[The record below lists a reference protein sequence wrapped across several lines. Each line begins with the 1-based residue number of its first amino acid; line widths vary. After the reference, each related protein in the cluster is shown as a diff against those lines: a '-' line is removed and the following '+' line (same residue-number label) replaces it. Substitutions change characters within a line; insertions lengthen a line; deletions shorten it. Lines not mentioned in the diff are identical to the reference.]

1 MAKPRI
7 RSYSRQ
13 WTSYSPDTAKNQS
26 NKLLFGL
33 ASHFL
38 LPPALSSDWSGP
50 AGSTNGKAAG
60 LDLPDMA
67 CVMCSARSTI
77 CNYCHQV
84 HHEPAMS
91 RLIVHHA
98 YLVNWLLALHW
109 HRECTAAVNKVLP
122 TCAAASDTRAV
133 TPVEVAAAPP
143 GGLLPRLLLPLM
155 RRIVLLLLLSGG
167 NTRKIHFD
175 QVVSPHHSD
184 QRSQRL

>member
-38 LPPALSSDWSGP
+38 LPPAISSDWSGP
-50 AGSTNGKAAG
+50 AGSTNGNAAG

-155 RRIVLLLLLSGG
+155 RRIVLLQWGLPFTSAAVVWGKYTE
-167 NTRKIHFD
+167 NT
-175 QVVSPHHSD
+175 
-184 QRSQRL
+184 L